1 MAYSYKVWISWG
13 WVDFG
18 VAYGWSHICSLG
30 KHIKS
35 GWNSFAQ
42 FSKWVVI
49 QGFVFGVNAGVVMIL
64 GYFSELVLCSS
75 RQRDYDGYL
84 HIHYGGVFWDVV
96 LNRACQDWALEIL
109 QSFIAQLYSV

>member
-42 FSKWVVI
+42 FSKWVVV
-49 QGFVFGVNAGVVMIL
+49 QGFVFGVNGCGDFKDTFPNLYCVA
-64 GYFSELVLCSS
+64 
-75 RQRDYDGYL
+75 RDKEIMMVIYIY
-84 HIHYGGVFWDVV
+84 IMGVF
-96 LNRACQDWALEIL
+96 
-109 QSFIAQLYSV
+109 FGM